1 MMNIRIAKTDPEI
14 EACFPVMKALR
25 QDLLKEE
32 FVLKIR
38 ELEKG
43 GYMIACLSASE
54 KPVAVG
60 GFRLGE
66 SLAWGRYLYVD
77 DLVTLP
83 EERSKGYGSQLL
95 GWLTEFAHEK
105 GCLTFHL
112 DSGIERKRARRF
124 YEKEGFLMPAY
135 HFFKY
140 TNG

>member
-1 MMNIRIAKTDPEI
+1 MNIQLAKSDPEI

-32 FVLKIR
+32 FVSRIR

-43 GYMIACLSASE
+43 GYMIASLSVSGE
-54 KPVAVG
+54 PVAVA

-66 SLAWGRYLYVD
+66 SLAWGRYLYID

-83 EERSKGYGSQLL
+83 EGRSKGYGSKLL
-95 GWLTEFAHEK
+95 GWLTAFARENR
-105 GCLTFHL
+105 CLTIHL
-112 DSGIERKRARRF
+112 DSGVERKHAHRF

-135 HFFKY
+135 HFFKSISA
-140 TNG
+140 